1 MTLESR
7 ETVVHYTWELIVTL
21 GKNWESHC
29 RICLRALDL
38 GGEHAI
44 LVWKGR
50 LKLGGLFERLFE

>member
-44 LVWKGR
+44 LV
-50 LKLGGLFERLFE
+50 